1 MQRIKQIIL
10 MVVLSVC
17 LVACQKNVEKSI
29 DLTAVEKTEQI
40 SDDAVSDTIFVH
52 VCGAVKKEG
61 VYELPAGSRA
71 YEAIKKAGGFLKNAA
86 SAQMNQAQVLQ
97 DATQLYVPTQDEMRE
112 TQSQE
117 IGKVNINR
125 ASEKELMTLPGIG
138 EAKAASIVRY
148 REKNGAFQKIEDI
161 MKIPGIKEAL
171 FEKIKDS
178 IQI

>member
-10 MVVLSVC
+10 IVSLSIC
-17 LVACQKNVEKSI
+17 LVACQKRVESTI
-29 DLTAVEKTEQI
+29 ELTAVEEMKQT
-40 SDDAVSDTIFVH
+40 SDDTVSETIFVH
-52 VCGAVKKEG
+52 VCGAVQKEG
-61 VYELPAGSRA
+61 VYELPVGSRA
-71 YEAIKKAGGFLKNAA
+71 YEAIQKAGGFAKNAA

-97 DATQLYVPTQDEMRE
+97 DAAQLYVPTTDEVL
-112 TQSQE
+112 TSQTSE
-117 IGKVNINR
+117 SGKVNINR

-138 EAKAASIVRY
+138 EAKAESIVRY
-148 REKNGAFQKIEDI
+148 RESNGTFQKIEDI